1 MKIIN
6 IRKQYILNQKYL
18 NEINYFKENR
28 LIWIN
33 SKFTHIKYLNVR
45 KYLRTFLKKDY
56 IEYYIIVNH
65 HVNNLIEVR
74 KQLDGLYIFISFEMV
89 KNSLSFYSYEIKEKL
104 LKSY

>member
-1 MKIIN
+1 MIYRLNNKLYINLNFAFKNLKIIN

-56 IEYYIIVNH
+56 IE
-65 HVNNLIEVR
+65 
-74 KQLDGLYIFISFEMV
+74 
-89 KNSLSFYSYEIKEKL
+89 
-104 LKSY
+104 

>member
-1 MKIIN
+1 MIYRLNNKLYINLNFAFKNLKIIN

-33 SKFTHIKYLNVR
+33 SKYTHIKYLNVR

-56 IEYYIIVNH
+56 IE
-65 HVNNLIEVR
+65 
-74 KQLDGLYIFISFEMV
+74 
-89 KNSLSFYSYEIKEKL
+89 
-104 LKSY
+104 